1 MTSYHG
7 GKQRIGKKLAKVI
20 YDESMD
26 ISEEEGFQI
35 KGYCEPFSG
44 MLGVFQHIPE
54 LFKEHK
60 PELEYKAGDKN
71 QSVIMMWKAVQQGWK
86 PPSNVSG
93 EEYDRLKNAPDSAM
107 KGYVGHQY
115 SFGGQYFKGYAPKY
129 GKTLDSSDASSRVVK
144 ISTKLSDVLFSYGS
158 YEQYSNLRNCV
169 IYCDPPYDSTEQH
182 YRKSFDSKK
191 FHDWCK
197 RMSNNNIVFVSE
209 YTAPREFEQIW
220 SSTSKL
226 TGVSK
231 SQGKHKS
238 KIRTEKLY
246 LVQSH
251 PNNTVDLLHQN

>member
-1 MTSYHG
+1 MTAYHG
-7 GKQRIGKKLAKVI
+7 GKQRIGKKIAQIIVE
-20 YDESMD
+20 ESIDM
-26 ISEEEGFQI
+26 SEEEGWNI
-35 KGYCEPFSG
+35 KGYCEPFCG
-44 MLGVFQHIPE
+44 MLGVYQHIPE
-54 LFKEHK
+54 LFEENKFK
-60 PELEYKAGDKN
+60 LKYNAGDVNK
-71 QSVIMMWKAVQQGWK
+71 SVIMMWKAAQKGWK
-86 PPSNVSG
+86 PPKTVSEKKYNQLRDG
-93 EEYDRLKNAPDSAM
+93 SDSAE

-115 SFGGQYFKGYAPKY
+115 GFGGKYFKGYAPKY

-169 IYCDPPYDSTEQH
+169 IYCDTPYDSTEQH

-246 LVQSH
+246 VL
-251 PNNTVDLLHQN
+251 

>member
-129 GKTLDSSDASSRVVK
+129 GHASDSSRAVKRVMNIAKKV
-144 ISTKLSDVLFSYGS
+144 SNVSFSAKPYT
-158 YEQYSNLRNCV
+158 QYTNLKNYV
-169 IYCDPPYDSTEQH
+169 IYCDPPYSNKEQW
-182 YRKSFDSKK
+182 YKGSFDSEE
-191 FHDWCK
+191 FYEWC
-197 RMSNNNIVFVSE
+197 RYMAQDNIVFVSE
-209 YTAPREFEQIW
+209 YKAPKDFEKIW
-220 SSTSKL
+220 SKVVKITGLQVKGAYTSR
-226 TGVSK
+226 S
-231 SQGKHKS
+231 
-238 KIRTEKLY
+238 ENLY

-251 PNNTVDLLHQN
+251 PNNPVDLLHQN